1 MARQSF
7 LFEQEPEPGGASIAQ
22 VVIQLPVEGIF
33 DYRIP
38 APLNGRVV
46 PGVRVRVNFSGRK
59 VMATCIAVSDRSRVQ
74 DPRAIID
81 LVDEQPL
88 LSPALLELTRW
99 IASHYHCGWWE
110 AISTAL
116 PAAARRG
123 GGFRKILH
131 ARLAPNVDEALA
143 MADELLEK
151 RPEQSRCLRILAEEG
166 GFMEAI
172 RLCGRANVS
181 RSPLE
186 TLKKQGFLTLEWIEQ
201 EREPI
206 RGLAEPPKGP
216 VELTEEQAAA
226 LDAVVDS
233 AVEGSGSG
241 RRGRTDFLL
250 FGVTGSGKTEV
261 YLRAIR
267 EVVAQGRQAI
277 VLVPEI
283 ALTPQ
288 TVARFRHRFDRVAVL
303 HSRLTDAERY
313 SQWRTIRSGAA
324 DVVVGARSALFAP
337 VPRLGLIVIDE
348 EHETSFK
355 QQNAPRYH
363 ARTVALERGRIEG
376 VPVLLGSATPSLEA
390 WNEVAA
396 GRMELLRLSHRVGGG
411 QFPAVTVLHMGL
423 EKSRGRNFLSS
434 HLCSAVDDAL
444 AKQKQVILFLNR
456 RGFHTAIIC
465 ADCAESVRC
474 TQCDIAMTHHRSSN
488 RVICHYCGHELVP
501 PADCAHCGS
510 RRLKY
515 IGSGTERIEAE
526 VKRAFLGAAVLRMD
540 SDTMSSRNA
549 HEEAL
554 ESFRKREKDILIGT
568 QMIAKGLDF
577 PGVSLVGVIS
587 ADTSLLLPDFRAAER
602 TYQLISQVA
611 GRAGRVDDAGR
622 VIVQTYNPEHYAVR
636 LAVDNDYE
644 RFATIELAARLEHG
658 YPPFGHLLRVL
669 FTAEAESDAMRLA
682 RSAAAALGRAA
693 LPGETT
699 ILGPARAPLTKISG
713 RYRWHLMVKAEG
725 EEAIGEAG
733 RALRA
738 LARENSTAAARTDS
752 ARMQIDA
759 DPLSML

>member
-7 LFEQEPEPGGASIAQ
+7 LFEREPEPGGSSIAQ
-22 VVIQLPVEGIF
+22 VVIQLPVEGTF

-38 APLNGRVV
+38 AALADRIV
-46 PGVRVRVNFSGRK
+46 PGVRVRVNFAGRK
-59 VMATCIAVSDRSRVQ
+59 VLATCTAVSDRSSVQ
-74 DPRAIID
+74 DPREILD
-81 LVDEQPL
+81 LVDQEPL
-88 LSPALLELTRW
+88 LSTSLLELTRW
-99 IASHYHCGWWE
+99 IASHYHCAWWE

-123 GGFRKILH
+123 GGFRRILH
-131 ARLAPNVDEALA
+131 ARLALRVDDALA

-151 RPEQSRCLRILAEEG
+151 RPEQSRSLRILAEEG

-186 TLKKQGFLTLEWIEQ
+186 TLKKQGLVALEWIEQ

-206 RGLAEPPKGP
+206 RGLAEPAKGP
-216 VELTEEQAAA
+216 VTLTDEQAHA
-226 LDAVVDS
+226 LEAVVER
-233 AVEGSGSG
+233 VV
-241 RRGRTDFLL
+241 RGPRTDFLL
-250 FGVTGSGKTEV
+250 FGVTGSGKTEI

-288 TVARFRHRFDRVAVL
+288 TVARFRHRFSRVAVL

-313 SQWRTIRSGAA
+313 SQWRTIRSGTA

-411 QFPAVTVLHMGL
+411 QFPTVTVLHMGL
-423 EKSRGRNFLSS
+423 EKSRGGNFLTS
-434 HLCSAVDDAL
+434 HLCSAVDDTL
-444 AKQKQVILFLNR
+444 ARQRQVILFLNR

-474 TQCDIAMTHHRSSN
+474 TQCDIAMTHHRQSN
-488 RVICHYCGHELVP
+488 RVICHYCGHEIVP
-501 PADCAHCGS
+501 PPECAHCSS

-526 VKRAFLGAAVLRMD
+526 VKRTFPGAAVLRMD
-540 SDTMSSRNA
+540 SDTMASRNA

-554 ESFRKREKDILIGT
+554 ESFRKRDKDILIGT

-636 LAVDNDYE
+636 LAVENDYE
-644 RFATIELAARLEHG
+644 RFAAIELAARSEHG

-682 RSAAAALGRAA
+682 RSAAATLTQAA
-693 LPGETT
+693 LPEGTT

-713 RYRWHLMVKAEG
+713 RYRWHLMVKAAEDA
-725 EEAIGEAG
+725 AIDKAG
-733 RALRA
+733 RTLRA
-738 LARENSTAAARTDS
+738 LARESATAGPRADA
-752 ARMQIDA
+752 ARMQIDV